1 MSSVILLFI
10 LLTTLAGT
18 CTAQTRCTDNSGCFP
33 PLGNLALGRSINV
46 SSTCGSNSEY
56 CIFLSPGPDCFT
68 CSPDSVNSPS
78 SINDNN
84 NDTSWY
90 SEIGP
95 GGVATSLRIDFEAP
109 VLFQGMTMVW
119 QSVRPRTMLL
129 ERSQDFGT
137 TWQVY
142 RYYSSSCS
150 NSFMLPDT
158 IVTASSM
165 FNTTAPIC
173 TSSQSQL
180 LPFTDGLVSHDTH
193 SVKSHY
199 NGLEVIEMLCK

>member
-1 MSSVILLFI
+1 MSSVILLI
-10 LLTTLAGT
+10 VLLTSLAST

-33 PLGNLALGRSINV
+33 PVGNLALGRSINA
-46 SSTCGSNSEY
+46 SSTCAANSEY
-56 CIFLSPGPDCFT
+56 CIFLSPGPECNT
-68 CSPDSVNSPS
+68 CLPDTVNSPS

-84 NDTSWY
+84 NGTSWY

-95 GGVATSLRIDFEAP
+95 GGLTTSLQIDFEAP

-119 QSVRPRTMLL
+119 QSLRPRAMLL
-129 ERSQDFGT
+129 ERSQDFGA

-150 NSFMLPDT
+150 DSFMLPHTTVMD
-158 IVTASSM
+158 SSF
-165 FNTTAPIC
+165 FNTTAPVC

-180 LPFTDGLVSHDTH
+180 LLFTAGLVS
-193 SVKSHY
+193 K
-199 NGLEVIEMLCK
+199 